1 MEGRGRRTAS
11 ARDDIKQM
19 QNAPIPAL
27 LKRFQHHRVAIE

>member
-11 ARDDIKQM
+11 AHDDIKQM